1 MQVLVKVW
9 VSRQM
14 RFKLAFCPPMVI
26 VRNMRLSLHK
36 LLFLPDV
43 EPRVPDPYIWC
54 IWVPIPVLLLFQ
66 PVDYLLQ
73 VPTQGVEIVIDD
85 ELHLSLG
92 RLFAHLEILQ
102 PLVAQ
107 PESIRHASPVQFRKV
122 PLMLLLK
129 RLLLHF
135 ADFLRQLLT

>member
-14 RFKLAFCPPMVI
+14 GFKLAFCPPMII
-26 VRNMRLSLHK
+26 VRSMRLSLHK

-43 EPRVPDPYIWC
+43 EPRVPDPYIWR

-73 VPTQGVEIVIDD
+73 VPPEGVKIVIDD
-85 ELHLSLG
+85 ELHLSLW
-92 RLFAHLEILQ
+92 RLLAHLEILQ

-107 PESIRHASPVQFRKV
+107 PESIRHPSPVEFRKV

-129 RLLLHF
+129 RLFLHF

>member
-1 MQVLVKVW
+1 MQVLVKVR
-9 VSRQM
+9 VSRKM
-14 RFKLAFCPPMVI
+14 RFQLAFCPPMVI

-66 PVDYLLQ
+66 PMDHLLQ
-73 VPTQGVEIVIDD
+73 VPTQGVKIVIDD

-102 PLVAQ
+102 PLVA
-107 PESIRHASPVQFRKV
+107 
-122 PLMLLLK
+122 
-129 RLLLHF
+129 
-135 ADFLRQLLT
+135 